1 MLNIKNKET
10 YKLAKEL
17 SKVTGLSMTVAV
29 TEAVREKLESEK
41 TKNYKK
47 RNKVAEELLKIAK
60 RFTNFNNTGE
70 VS

>member
-47 RNKVAEELLKIAK
+47 SAIKLPRNY
-60 RFTNFNNTGE
+60 
-70 VS
+70 

>member
-29 TEAVREKLESEK
+29 TDAIREKLETEK
-41 TKNYKK
+41 TRNYRKK
-47 RNKVAEELLKIAK
+47 RNIASELLKIGARLK
-60 RFTNFNNTGE
+60 DTAIL
-70 VS
+70 